1 MSLPPLSQYAD
12 DTSVVVRSNAAITA
26 TFEVY
31 DLYERGSGAKL
42 NLSKYKGYGSV
53 LATVGQMR
61 LWSLSGVQLRL
72 EFLVFFW
79 PHLPLRRIIGA
90 HV

>member
-1 MSLPPLSQYAD
+1 M
-12 DTSVVVRSNAAITA
+12 VVRSNTAITA

-42 NLSKYKGYGSV
+42 NLSKYKGLWLGSGNGRTDAPV
-53 LATVGQMR
+53 VI
-61 LWSLSGVQLRL
+61 GVQLRL
-72 EFLVFFW
+72 EFLVFFSA
-79 PHLPLRRIIGA
+79 HLPLRRIIGA